1 MMYIAGQITLWML
14 AAALFGFL
22 VGWAA
27 RGRRSGRRVG
37 GRRF

>member
-1 MMYIAGQITLWML
+1 MMYIAGQITMWMV

-27 RGRRSGRRVG
+27 RGRRTGRRVG
-37 GRRF
+37 KRRF

>member
-1 MMYIAGQITLWML
+1 MMYIAGQITVWML

-27 RGRRSGRRVG
+27 RGRRGGRRVG
-37 GRRF
+37 GRKF